1 MSTSTRSLP
10 LARTL
15 VSRHGWAVEYVAIA
29 IARGDRAFFDRDG
42 ICREQEIED
51 VTAMVMA
58 TAKEYGDPLPQ
69 WWLNFGSISAATL
82 LPIYVDWFHSHGAQ
96 LVVYCQVL
104 VVYCPGNPRRL
115 PAHSGRTRLL
125 WRGDCGDG
133 RGYCRGGRHGRSRT
147 RPTRMV
153 QKTKTA
159 AGLVQNVWGDPMQ
172 TILACLEPN
181 DHQDSPT
188 HSV

>member
-1 MSTSTRSLP
+1 MVDQPEPAVVAQHKAIFVFPSASEHLNPLLP
-10 LARTL
+10 LARAL

-29 IARGDRAFFDRDG
+29 QYRAPIEDTGAKFFDRDG
-42 ICREQEIED
+42 ICRERGIED

-96 LVVYCQVL
+96 LVVYCPVL
-104 VVYCPGNPRRL
+104 VVYCPGNPHRL

-125 WRGDCGDG
+125 
-133 RGYCRGGRHGRSRT
+133 
-147 RPTRMV
+147 
-153 QKTKTA
+153 
-159 AGLVQNVWGDPMQ
+159 
-172 TILACLEPN
+172 
-181 DHQDSPT
+181 
-188 HSV
+188 